1 MKEPYKKGV
10 AIHLDPESWG
20 LAREGLSQALTGAR
34 AGRPLSREIAF
45 LGCRRRSRYGRQ
57 HREHRYCE
65 VFVDPTRSE
74 TPCMYGNVTSEPGRS
89 HDHPVRASLGREGKS
104 KDVIP
109 R

>member
-34 AGRPLSREIAF
+34 TGRPWSREIAL
-45 LGCRRRSRYGRQ
+45 LGCRRRSRHGRQ
-57 HREHRYCE
+57 HCGHRYRE

-89 HDHPVRASLGREGKS
+89 HHRPVRALLGREGKS
-104 KDVIP
+104 KDEIP